1 MHQKTT
7 LDNGL
12 RLLTV
17 SMPHTRSVSL
27 NVFVSA
33 GSRYETDAN
42 AGISHFIEHLC
53 FKGTARYATAREI
66 ATAIE
71 GIGGI
76 INGGTDKELT
86 VYWAKVPDSH
96 FGTAPEV
103 LSEMVLSPRF
113 DPAEIEK
120 ERNVI
125 IEEINMGLDFPP
137 QRAEMLID
145 ELLWPNH
152 PLGRDIAG
160 SKKSVAG
167 ITREDLLDFL
177 KNRYLPQQ
185 TVISL
190 AGNIQHQVA
199 LELVHRA
206 FGHWPKSPMPPEYQ
220 PFKESEP
227 THRLK
232 VEKRDIEQAN
242 LCLALPGLS
251 LVHPKRY
258 HLDLLN
264 VILGEGTSC
273 RLFCEIRDRLGLT
286 YNIQSHLQYYLDC
299 GSLNI
304 YAGADPENLTALIR
318 AILEQLNRLREGVPE
333 SELAKAREVSKG
345 RLLLRLEDSRNVSGW
360 TGSQEILTERVLS
373 VEEVEAR
380 IDAVT
385 TDDIKQMAQELI
397 LSHKLR
403 LAVVG
408 PVAKDEALAELLKL

>member
-1 MHQKTT
+1 LHKKTT

-12 RLLTV
+12 RLLTA

-27 NVFVSA
+27 NVFIGA

-42 AGISHFIEHLC
+42 AGIAHFIEHLC
-53 FKGTARYATAREI
+53 FKGTAHYPTSREI

-71 GIGGI
+71 GVGGI

-96 FGTAPEV
+96 FGTALEV
-103 LSEMVLSPRF
+103 LSEMVLSSQF

-125 IEEINMGLDFPP
+125 IEEINMSLDFPP

-152 PLGRDIAG
+152 PMGRDIAG
-160 SKKSVAG
+160 TKQSVSD
-167 ITREDLLDFL
+167 ITRKNMLDFL
-177 KNRYLPQQ
+177 KTRYLPQR
-185 TVISL
+185 TVVSL
-190 AGNIQHQVA
+190 AGNIQHQAA
-199 LELVHRA
+199 LELVHRT
-206 FGHWPKSPMPPEYQ
+206 FGHWPKSPMPPEYL
-220 PFKESEP
+220 PFKEKEP
-227 THRLK
+227 THRLR
-232 VEKRDIEQAN
+232 VEKRDIEQVN

-258 HLDLLN
+258 HLNLLN
-264 VILGEGTSC
+264 IILGEGTSC
-273 RLFCEIRDRLGLT
+273 RLFSEIRDRLGLT

-304 YAGADPENLTALIR
+304 YAGADPDNLTALIR
-318 AILEQLNRLREGVPE
+318 AILEQLSLLREGVPE
-333 SELAKAREVSKG
+333 SELTKAKELSKG
-345 RLLLRLEDSRNVSGW
+345 RRRLQLEDSHNVSGW
-360 TGSQEILTERVLS
+360 IGSQEILTERVLS
-373 VEEVEAR
+373 VKEVEAR
-380 IDAVT
+380 IEAVT
-385 TDDIKQMAQELI
+385 TGDIKQLAQELI
-397 LSHKLR
+397 VADKLH

-408 PVAKDEALAELLKL
+408 PVANVELEGLLKL